1 MPTIR
6 VKQPQ
11 VPMVVMPHTM
21 LTNRFMFDDGEVI
34 DIVSPYKDSRVNEFA
49 LKQAEKK
56 WGKREDRKI
65 VGYTIIKKGV
75 LQ

>member
-1 MPTIR
+1 
-6 VKQPQ
+6 
-11 VPMVVMPHTM
+11 MVVMPHTM

-56 WGKREDRKI
+56 WGKREDRNA
-65 VGYTIIKKGV
+65 
-75 LQ
+75 LHSSACREWRPA